1 MAETV
6 RQHKEQLR
14 VYRLVENTELAL
26 KSQLIDTFDETYF
39 RGLRNRHTGFFGATY
54 LQMITHLYDSYGLI
68 TALDIIENEKR
79 MDKPYDQSEAIE
91 IYFDQVEDAV
101 EFAEAGNSPFTN
113 TQIVTK
119 AFIQMFA
126 TGLYKDECRAW
137 NQLLVPARV
146 WPAFKAIFLAA
157 NKEIR
162 EMQALTGSVG
172 TAGNVTQDL
181 MEQTSQAL
189 SAIATSTAT
198 QAEDVANVV
207 VSTTNV
213 EEQLQ
218 LTMHQMNGLNV
229 RLTAVENFNSWSTGT
244 GAGRGN
250 HRGRGQPGRGASGGR
265 GRGRGGGNNDESY
278 CHTHGRT
285 RRPDHTSP
293 TCLNPTEGH
302 ISTATLHNRE
312 GGGNRFCGGNA

>member
-1 MAETV
+1 
-6 RQHKEQLR
+6 
-14 VYRLVENTELAL
+14 
-26 KSQLIDTFDETYF
+26 
-39 RGLRNRHTGFFGATY
+39 
-54 LQMITHLYDSYGLI
+54 
-68 TALDIIENEKR
+68 
-79 MDKPYDQSEAIE
+79 
-91 IYFDQVEDAV
+91 
-101 EFAEAGNSPFTN
+101 
-113 TQIVTK
+113 
-119 AFIQMFA
+119 
-126 TGLYKDECRAW
+126 
-137 NQLLVPARV
+137 
-146 WPAFKAIFLAA
+146 
-157 NKEIR
+157 
-162 EMQALTGSVG
+162 
-172 TAGNVTQDL
+172 

-207 VSTTNV
+207 VTTTNI
-213 EEQLQ
+213 EEQLR
-218 LTMHQMNGLNV
+218 LAMHQMNGIHV

-250 HRGRGQPGRGASGGR
+250 HRGRGQPGRGASGDR

-312 GGGNRFCGGNA
+312 GGSNRFCGGNA